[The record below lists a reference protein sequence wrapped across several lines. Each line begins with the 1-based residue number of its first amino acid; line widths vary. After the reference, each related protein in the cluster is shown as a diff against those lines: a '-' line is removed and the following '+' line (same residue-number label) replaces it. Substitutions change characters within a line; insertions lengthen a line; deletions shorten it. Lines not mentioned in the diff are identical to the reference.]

1 MARAGSGATLA
12 NHDWRRQVLELR
24 FCHGGGRQHWHPAFG
39 ALALWPTCFLGG
51 IKRTISRVFP
61 QLEPTI
67 AATQR
72 LCDGR
77 RLKVSYTTQFLSLST
92 PSRRQ
97 SARSPT
103 RRVTA
108 TANESLR
115 VVAQLTYLASR
126 HTASKSHEAVTASC
140 MLLDSPSPAESSSR
154 GSNAIANKDSLPLEV
169 RRKPTTTQEPSL

>member
-24 FCHGGGRQHWHPAFG
+24 FCRTGWRQHCTQPFG
-39 ALALWPTCFLGG
+39 ALAPRPTCFLGG

-61 QLEPTI
+61 QLEPII

-77 RLKVSYTTQFLSLST
+77 RLKVFDTTQLSSLLT
-92 PSRRQ
+92 QSRRQ
-97 SARSPT
+97 SARPPT

-108 TANESLR
+108 TANESVR
-115 VVAQLTYLASR
+115 VVARLTYLRLVILRPKTTKLSQHLACCLTVR
-126 HTASKSHEAVTASC
+126 QQPNPCPAAQMRLRTRTISHST
-140 MLLDSPSPAESSSR
+140 
-154 GSNAIANKDSLPLEV
+154 
-169 RRKPTTTQEPSL
+169 